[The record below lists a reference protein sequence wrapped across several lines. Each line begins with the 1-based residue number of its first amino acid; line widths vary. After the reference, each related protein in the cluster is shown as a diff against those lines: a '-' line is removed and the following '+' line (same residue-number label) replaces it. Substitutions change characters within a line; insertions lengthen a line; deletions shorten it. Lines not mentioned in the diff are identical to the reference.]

1 MHAHVNVLARKDTH
15 AFEEL
20 MEGQLAKV
28 YRLCCWLVKDKT
40 AAEDITQEVFIQ
52 AYKHLDSF
60 RGESQIETWLYRIAV
75 NESKRYLRSWSF
87 RKLRY
92 FSQLKSFE
100 HTDVES
106 EVMSKAEAN
115 RLERHVYELPFRY
128 RQLIVLYYYQEL
140 SAETIAEILGMKTGA
155 VYTGLHRAREQL
167 KKRLIAEE
175 GGEWTL
181 IKG

>member
-1 MHAHVNVLARKDTH
+1 MQAHASVLGRKDTH

-20 MEGQLAKV
+20 METQLTKV
-28 YRLCCWLVKDKT
+28 YRLCCWLVKDST

-60 RGESQIETWLYRIAV
+60 RGESQIETWIYRIAV

-87 RKLRY
+87 RKLFY
-92 FSQLKSFE
+92 FSQPKSIE

-106 EVMSKAEAN
+106 EVMNKVEAD
-115 RLERHVYELPFRY
+115 RLERLVYALPFRH

-140 SAETIAEILGMKTGA
+140 SAEAIAQILGMKVGA
-155 VYTGLHRAREQL
+155 VYTGLHRAREKL

-175 GGEWTL
+175 GGEWTF